1 MTYERIDH
9 LEHSVKYL
17 EIRNLNPSVFLD
29 DIKGLCFFYLYKLFL
44 KIFQVYFLVKVSEVT
59 KYGSLFI

>member
-1 MTYERIDH
+1 MACKRIDH

-29 DIKGLCFFYLYKLFL
+29 DIKGLCFFYLCKLFS
-44 KIFQVYFLVKVSEVT
+44 KIFQVYVASQ
-59 KYGSLFI
+59 GQ

>member
-1 MTYERIDH
+1 MTYKCIDH

-17 EIRNLNPSVFLD
+17 EIRNLNPRVFLD
-29 DIKGLCFFYLYKLFL
+29 DIKGLCFFYLYKLFS
-44 KIFQVYFLVKVSEVT
+44 KIFQVYVDFKVSEVT